1 MKHLPSSLT
10 ALLREQTAKVSTPAT
25 SALVE
30 KLQKRFG
37 GSLQAILFYGSC
49 LRSGNYR
56 DGILDLY
63 VLVDSYGSAYRKTTL
78 AWLNKLLPP
87 NVFYLEAR
95 SKGQLI
101 RAKYAVLTL
110 DDFLRG
116 TSKRW
121 FHSYL
126 WCRFTQPI
134 GILHHRSET
143 ILQLI
148 SQAGARSA
156 VTFLSRVIPT
166 LPPNFT
172 TRELWL
178 QAFAL
183 SYSAELRP
191 ERPRYAANLYD
202 AAAEYYDRL
211 TRLALPALPFRM
223 SCDDATPITC
233 HTLISAFSRRQC
245 RRAWKL
251 RKIQGKVLSILRLLK
266 ALLTFHGGVSYIRWK
281 VERHAGIEF
290 QKPAAGE
297 PETFFQL
304 CKSFWQAY
312 RQGGFR

>member
-1 MKHLPSSLT
+1 MKPIPPSLLT
-10 ALLREQTAKVSTPAT
+10 LIHEQTVMVSAPAT
-25 SALVE
+25 SALAE
-30 KLQKRFG
+30 KLHKQFG
-37 GSLQAILFYGSC
+37 DSLQAILFYGSC

-63 VLVDSYGSAYRKTTL
+63 VLVDSYASAYRKTGL
-78 AWLNKLLPP
+78 ARLNKLLPP

-95 SKGQLI
+95 RGDQLI

-110 DDFLRG
+110 DDFRRG
-116 TSKRW
+116 TSSRW

-126 WCRFTQPI
+126 WGRFTQPI
-134 GILHHRSET
+134 GILYQRSES

-148 SQAGARSA
+148 TKARAQSA
-156 VTFLSRVIPT
+156 ITFLSRVIPT
-166 LPPNFT
+166 LPPRFT
-172 TRELWL
+172 SRELWQ

-183 SYSAELRP
+183 SYGAELRP
-191 ERPRYAANLYD
+191 ERPGYAAGLYEED
-202 AAAEYYDRL
+202 KKYYDQL
-211 TRLALPALPFRM
+211 TSLALPALPFRT
-223 SCDDATPITC
+223 SCDDTTPITC
-233 HTLISAFSRRQC
+233 QTLISSFSRRCC
-245 RRAWKL
+245 RRAWKI
-251 RKIQGKVLSILRLLK
+251 RKIQGKILSVLRLLK

-304 CKSFWQAY
+304 CRSFWRAY